1 MSPARRS
8 VRRRDWPRGLREPR
22 PGYYA
27 WQHPDGRVLAIGRV
41 SLAVA
46 KAEAVAAN
54 LHVAEHRPTLVD
66 RLSGAA
72 HTVAD
77 LLDKMPTADKPNTAK
92 TWRSLDGI
100 IRRALGE
107 RAAADLT
114 VQHCAE
120 LIERIAAD
128 KPRSAEAVR
137 SRLISVCRRGMEL
150 GWMTSDPA
158 SVTRR
163 PKVTVQ
169 RGRLSL
175 EAFRQ
180 ILAVANQAAEW
191 LPRAM
196 LLGVLTGADRS
207 SIAAL
212 TRDDV
217 QRDVHGEVL
226 VVTRPKTGAKVA
238 IPTAIRLDVLGLS
251 LADVLAQRSG
261 VLSRHLL
268 HHVNP
273 YGNAPAGSPVHPD
286 TISRQFTAARALAG
300 IPDDGAPTF
309 HELRSLAKRLYT
321 DQGGVDTKALLG
333 HATERMSD
341 LYADTRG
348 LEPVRVRVA

>member
-41 SLAVA
+41 PLAVA

-54 LHVAEHRPTLVD
+54 LHVADHRPSLVD
-66 RLSGAA
+66 RLTGAA

-77 LLDKMPTADKPNTAK
+77 LLDKMPSAERPNTAK
-92 TWRSLDGI
+92 SWRSLDGI
-100 IRRALGE
+100 IRRHLGTI
-107 RAAADLT
+107 AAADLT
-114 VQHCAE
+114 VRHCAE
-120 LIERIAAD
+120 LIEQLAAD
-128 KPRSAEAVR
+128 TPRSAEAVR
-137 SRLISVCRRGMEL
+137 SRLISVCRRGMAL
-150 GWMTSDPA
+150 GWMNTCPA
-158 SVTRR
+158 EVTTR
-163 PKVTVQ
+163 PAVKVQ

-175 EAFRQ
+175 EAFKA
-180 ILAVANQAAEW
+180 ILAVAHQAAEW

-196 LLGVLTGADRS
+196 LLAVLTGADRS

-217 QRDVHGEVL
+217 QGDAL
-226 VVTRPKTGAKVA
+226 VVTRPKTGVRVA
-238 IPTAIRLDVLGLS
+238 IPTAIRLDALGLS
-251 LADVLAQRSG
+251 LADVLAQRTG
-261 VLSRHLL
+261 VISRHLV
-268 HHVNP
+268 HHVSV
-273 YGNAPAGSPVHPD
+273 YGNAPAGSAVHPD
-286 TISRQFTAARALAG
+286 TISRQFTAARVLAG

-309 HELRSLAKRLYT
+309 HELRSLAKRLYEA
-321 DQGGVDTKALLG
+321 QGGVDTKALLG

-341 LYADTRG
+341 LYANPRG